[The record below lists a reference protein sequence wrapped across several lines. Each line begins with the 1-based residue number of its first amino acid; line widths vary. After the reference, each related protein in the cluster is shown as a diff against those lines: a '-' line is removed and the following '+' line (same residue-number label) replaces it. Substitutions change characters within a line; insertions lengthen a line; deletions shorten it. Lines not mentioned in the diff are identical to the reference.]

1 MGPAFDCTNARPPAA
16 RSMGSV
22 LYSIRTRQIPS
33 RRRGP
38 DGRPP
43 RKRNASTHQMLTDS
57 ALDDGD
63 PRTCHPLDLDS
74 RPRHD
79 KGRRREA
86 VWHGPELRRS
96 RVAARPSPPCPS
108 AFLRSSPNSRSGRSS
123 LSPRRRLAGR
133 RIPESEMCSHQAF
146 RASETRAGPVSAP
159 PRSAPPT
166 PICFVHDDH
175 DRPDVLALLLV

>member
-74 RPRHD
+74 RARHD
-79 KGRRREA
+79 KGRRRERRCGTDRSSGEA
-86 VWHGPELRRS
+86 GWLRVPHRPVHLPS
-96 RVAARPSPPCPS
+96 FVLRPIRVLVDPPSPPVADS
-108 AFLRSSPNSRSGRSS
+108 
-123 LSPRRRLAGR
+123 
-133 RIPESEMCSHQAF
+133 
-146 RASETRAGPVSAP
+146 RAGEFPSRKCAPIRPSAP
-159 PRSAPPT
+159 PKRAPVPSRRLRAAPLPRRSASST
-166 PICFVHDDH
+166 TTMTG
-175 DRPDVLALLLV
+175 LTS